1 MHQIG
6 VVGLSCR
13 HAGVDEVARLSIA
26 KADLPARLPSLR
38 RALGVAEL
46 LYLGTCNRVEL
57 LFATA
62 DGTSAGDLRQ
72 NALEQLSAEAAPP
85 GRAPRLLRA
94 WAGESAIEHLLL
106 LSCGLDS
113 AQAGEREIAAQLR
126 EAWETARA
134 AGTSGPLLDRLVGE
148 ALGMAARVQRRQ
160 AGVRAPSLA
169 DLAAAR
175 ILKHLDGAPPEVAL
189 IGVSPMTRRCGLAL
203 HQAGVPLLVVN
214 RTLSAAEEFASEVS
228 GRALSLDAFRDR
240 PLPVGALVL
249 AAGGG
254 AMLDERV
261 LREIVDGRTPQARAV
276 LAIDFGVPPNVD
288 PGAAR
293 RAGLSRMGM
302 DELVQ
307 AVQEQRMTELLRLAP
322 VRAAIDD
329 QLTRLRAE
337 MATRVIGPRLA
348 ELRTAFEQIAA
359 KEAGRA
365 LGTELQALDAGQR
378 EAVLRLAER
387 VAHSLAHL
395 PIAGLRAAASQG
407 TPDVLDAFFR
417 EARPHRR
424 THPQAP
430 TPPDTPQKTNPLPY
444 PP

>member
-1 MHQIG
+1 
-6 VVGLSCR
+6 
-13 HAGVDEVARLSIA
+13 
-26 KADLPARLPSLR
+26 
-38 RALGVAEL
+38 
-46 LYLGTCNRVEL
+46 
-57 LFATA
+57 
-62 DGTSAGDLRQ
+62 
-72 NALEQLSAEAAPP
+72 
-85 GRAPRLLRA
+85 
-94 WAGESAIEHLLL
+94 
-106 LSCGLDS
+106 
-113 AQAGEREIAAQLR
+113 
-126 EAWETARA
+126 
-134 AGTSGPLLDRLVGE
+134 
-148 ALGMAARVQRRQ
+148 
-160 AGVRAPSLA
+160 
-169 DLAAAR
+169 
-175 ILKHLDGAPPEVAL
+175 
-189 IGVSPMTRRCGLAL
+189 
-203 HQAGVPLLVVN
+203 
-214 RTLSAAEEFASEVS
+214 
-228 GRALSLDAFRDR
+228 
-240 PLPVGALVL
+240 
-249 AAGGG
+249 
-254 AMLDERV
+254 
-261 LREIVDGRTPQARAV
+261 
-276 LAIDFGVPPNVD
+276 
-288 PGAAR
+288 
-293 RAGLSRMGM
+293 
-302 DELVQ
+302 
-307 AVQEQRMTELLRLAP
+307 MTELLRLAP